1 MQHGRIQGKR
11 EGGKVLQSER
21 STQAKAGNG
30 RKPGL
35 AGTECA
41 REGNSLDGTARAR
54 LWRGLKDVLRN

>member
-1 MQHGRIQGKR
+1 MVGFRGEERR
-11 EGGKVLQSER
+11 EGGKLLQSER

-41 REGNSLDGTARAR
+41 RKGNRLDRKARAR
-54 LWRGLKDVLRN
+54 LWRGLKDVLKS